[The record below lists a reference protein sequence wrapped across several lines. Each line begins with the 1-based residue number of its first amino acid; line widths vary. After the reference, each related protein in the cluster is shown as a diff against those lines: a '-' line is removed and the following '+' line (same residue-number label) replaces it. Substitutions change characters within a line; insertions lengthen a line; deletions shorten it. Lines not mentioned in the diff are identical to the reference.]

1 MTHNLSH
8 KGECKIE
15 CGHYHEL
22 NSSEWCI
29 FAHEETSCELDD
41 VYIQYMEVFLCG
53 SDSQSYI
60 VGWFH
65 RKFPNFPW
73 GQL

>member
-1 MTHNLSH
+1 M
-8 KGECKIE
+8 
-15 CGHYHEL
+15 
-22 NSSEWCI
+22 
-29 FAHEETSCELDD
+29 FAHEESSCELDD

-65 RKFPNFPW
+65 RTILNLPS